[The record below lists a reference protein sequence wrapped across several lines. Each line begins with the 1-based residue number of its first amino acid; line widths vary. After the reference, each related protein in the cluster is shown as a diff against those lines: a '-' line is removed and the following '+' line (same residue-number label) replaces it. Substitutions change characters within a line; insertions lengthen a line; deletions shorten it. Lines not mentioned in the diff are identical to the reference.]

1 CKQYYDQVM
10 TWKAFKG
17 KMPAKLEDLKEP
29 IIPGTPEAFA
39 EIREDPWGK
48 EMDQGA
54 SVRAALALYE
64 KAQAQAWLQGDRLVT
79 ADHLRSVAVSTMAG
93 RIKTSPES
101 KYYDDAVGL
110 VNELLEEVLRESK
123 G

>member
-1 CKQYYDQVM
+1 
-10 TWKAFKG
+10 
-17 KMPAKLEDLKEP
+17 
-29 IIPGTPEAFA
+29 
-39 EIREDPWGK
+39 
-48 EMDQGA
+48 MDQGA

-64 KAQAQAWLQGDRLVT
+64 KAQAQAWLQGDRSVT

-110 VNELLEEVLRESK
+110 VTELLEEVLKAPK